1 MVPSD
6 EPGSP
11 RSSLR
16 FGNPWADPPSE
27 RDPVRQARARLP
39 APVTVWTAG
48 QAEWVGLT
56 VSSLLL
62 AQGEPGQLV
71 GLIGPDT
78 DVAETIAETGLFVVH
93 LLTDRPEHRRL
104 AQHFAGT
111 LRADPDLLRVEAS
124 DHGPRLLCVPDQLA
138 CRLHSRHP
146 CGWSEL
152 VEASIDDVQ
161 WANGTHASRPALLWY
176 RGGFRRWAADP

>member
-1 MVPSD
+1 
-6 EPGSP
+6 
-11 RSSLR
+11 
-16 FGNPWADPPSE
+16 
-27 RDPVRQARARLP
+27 
-39 APVTVWTAG
+39 
-48 QAEWVGLT
+48 LT

-62 AQGEPGQLV
+62 AQGEPGQLL

-78 DVAETIAETGLFVVH
+78 DLAETIAETGLFVVH

-111 LRADPDLLRVEAS
+111 LSAEPDLLRVEAS
-124 DHGPRLLCVPDQLA
+124 DHGPRLLGAPDQLD
-138 CRLHSRHP
+138 CRLHGHHP

-152 VEASIDDVQ
+152 IEATIDGVH
-161 WANGTHASRPALLWY
+161 WANGPQSSRPALLWY